1 VFVTWAPVKTVTVQA
16 MTALAKATVIVVS
29 LALLSGCDGRPT
41 EQAESSRP
49 PSSSDVPPP
58 LVAAMPLPDN
68 AVENAVAKL
77 DGLAEDL
84 MSKSGIPGM
93 AVAVVHGGKTVYAKG
108 FGVKDVRNGDGADNR
123 VDPDTVF
130 QLASLSK
137 PLGATVVAHQVGL
150 DAIRWDTPI
159 VEKLPWFALSDP
171 AVTRMV
177 TIGDMFS
184 HRSGLPDHAGDLLE
198 DMGYDRRYVLERL
211 RQLPLAEFRTSY
223 AYTNF
228 GLTAGAEAVA
238 VGAGKSWED
247 LSQDV
252 LYHPLGMASTSS
264 RFDEYAARPDRA
276 VGHIH
281 VDGTYQPRYIRD
293 PQPEAPAGGV
303 SSSVGDLTHWLTMV
317 LANGSYDGRQ
327 IVDAKALLP
336 AVTPQIVA
344 SPASEPAMRS
354 GFYGYGFNVGTT
366 SAARMQLSHSGAFE
380 LGSGT
385 NFVILPSADVA
396 IVALTNATPSGVP
409 ETLTA
414 EFADLVQF
422 GEVREDWYKLYSEA
436 FVAMEAPVGEL
447 AGKKP
452 PANPAPPGPLS
463 GYVGT
468 YGNDY
473 WGPARVTE
481 KDGGLTLALGPKLVV
496 PLQHWDGNVFTFSF
510 VTENAPPGT
519 ISKAT
524 FDGDKLT
531 LEYYDQEG
539 RGTFTR

>member
-1 VFVTWAPVKTVTVQA
+1 
-16 MTALAKATVIVVS
+16 
-29 LALLSGCDGRPT
+29 
-41 EQAESSRP
+41 
-49 PSSSDVPPP
+49 
-58 LVAAMPLPDN
+58 MPLPDN
-68 AVENAVAKL
+68 AVDNAVAKL
-77 DGLAEDL
+77 DGLAQDL
-84 MSKSGIPGM
+84 MTKTGIPGM

-108 FGVKDVRNGDGADNR
+108 FGVKDVRNGSREKDPSNA

-137 PLGATVVAHQVGL
+137 PLGATVVAHQVGVN
-150 DAIRWDTPI
+150 AIGWDTPI
-159 VEKLPWFALSDP
+159 VDKLPWFALSDP

-177 TIGDMFS
+177 TVGDMYS

-198 DMGYDRRYVLERL
+198 ELGYDRRYVLEHL

-252 LYHPLGMASTSS
+252 LYRPLGMTSTSS
-264 RFDEYAARPDRA
+264 RFDEYLARRNRA

-281 VDGTYQPRYIRD
+281 VDGGYHPNYLRD

-303 SSSVGDLTHWLTMV
+303 SSSVNDVTHWLNMV

-336 AVTPQIVA
+336 AVTPQIVS

-366 SAARMQLSHSGAFE
+366 SGARMQLSHSGAFE
-380 LGSGT
+380 LGAGT
-385 NFVILPSADVA
+385 NILILPSADVA
-396 IVALTNATPSGVP
+396 IVALTNATPTGVP
-409 ETLTA
+409 EALTA
-414 EFADLVQF
+414 QFADLVQF
-422 GEVREDWYKLYSEA
+422 GEVREDWFPLYNDA
-436 FVAMEAPVGEL
+436 FKKMEAPFGSLVGKQ
-447 AGKKP
+447 A
-452 PANPAPPGPLS
+452 PASPAPAAPLAS
-463 GYVGT
+463 YVGS
-468 YGNDY
+468 YDNPY
-473 WGPARVTE
+473 WGPARIDE
-481 KDGGLTLALGPKLVV
+481 KDGVLTLSLGPKFRV

-524 FDGDKLT
+524 FDGGKLT
-531 LEYYDQEG
+531 LEYYDQD
-539 RGTFTR
+539 GTGLFTK